1 MLDSSTPCFVIPTHP
16 TFLSLLQKLA
26 NFKFLSCTLTLIT
39 RNGVLLRSSS
49 VEQAALFSPDHGVP
63 ATHFT
68 FYTKISKLCKT
79 VIFILYFYNF

>member
-1 MLDSSTPCFVIPTHP
+1 MLDSSTPCFAIPTHP

-26 NFKFLSCTLTLIT
+26 NFKFISCTLTLIT

-63 ATHFT
+63 CNSLHFLH
-68 FYTKISKLCKT
+68 K
-79 VIFILYFYNF
+79 N